1 MGHHPLHHTG
11 RVVALEANKSLIDT
25 ASKMARES
33 RLTVAYPSGGAR
45 SVAREVSLD
54 GEANPERITFKQ
66 CDPMCLPAGLA
77 GEEVVAS
84 GGWVWLSFWAWSGWV
99 REVTVCQLRNAYLL
113 RTAWCLV

>member
-1 MGHHPLHHTG
+1 MCPPWLTLTLALILTRCDTTHHTG
-11 RVVALEANKSLIDT
+11 KVVALEANKSLVDT

-33 RLTVAYPSGGAR
+33 RLTVPYPSGGAR

-77 GEEVVAS
+77 GEEVGAS
-84 GGWVWLSFWAWSGWV
+84 GGWVGEAMM
-99 REVTVCQLRNAYLL
+99 
-113 RTAWCLV
+113 